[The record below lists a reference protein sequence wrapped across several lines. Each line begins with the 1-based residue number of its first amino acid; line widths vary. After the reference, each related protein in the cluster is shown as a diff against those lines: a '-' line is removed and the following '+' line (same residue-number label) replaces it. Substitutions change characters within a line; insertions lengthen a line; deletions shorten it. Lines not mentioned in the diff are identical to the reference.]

1 MEGTRLLPLPEGM
14 LIEQIE
20 GGDSDLV
27 VHVRSTRPTSCCPLC
42 GHSSSSIHSHYRRVL
57 RDVPCGGSQIQL
69 NLTVRK
75 FFCRNQEC
83 QRKIFTERLPTFV
96 EPWAR
101 MTVRLCSAL
110 QSVGLATSGN
120 LGARLCA
127 RLSMPTSRQTIL
139 RRIMELP
146 DLPAGSVV
154 EPGIDDFAFRRGYRF
169 GTVLVNLVSHRVV
182 DLLPDRDQERAA
194 AWMKKHPE
202 IRVVSR
208 DRGGE
213 YAAAVAKG
221 APQAVEV
228 ADRFHIIKNLSEAV
242 GPLIARCQAEI
253 LANLPPEGESSSDPD
268 KPTISVA
275 EWRPKTP
282 VHVERIQQA
291 RRSGREARYQQAL
304 AWHKQGMTTKEIASR
319 LRLGQRTVQRWLA
332 AGSFQYKS
340 SRRKRPSAFDA
351 FAPYVLKRWK
361 EGQRNGLALCK
372 F

>member
-1 MEGTRLLPLPEGM
+1 MEGTLLLPLPEGM
-14 LIEQIE
+14 FIDQIE
-20 GGDSDLV
+20 GGDTDLV

-42 GHSSSSIHSHYRRVL
+42 ALSSSSIHSHYRRVL

-69 NLTVRK
+69 ALTVRK
-75 FFCRNQEC
+75 FFCRNPEC

-101 MTVRLCSAL
+101 MTARLCSAL

-139 RRIMELP
+139 RRMMDLP
-146 DLPAGSVV
+146 DLPAGEVV
-154 EPGIDDFAFRRGYRF
+154 ELGIDDFAFRRGYRF

-208 DRGGE
+208 DRGSE

-228 ADRFHIIKNLSEAV
+228 ADRFHVIKNLSEAV
-242 GPLIARCQAEI
+242 GPLTARCQAEI
-253 LANLPPEGESSSDPD
+253 LAALPSEDCCSLDSD

-275 EWRPKTP
+275 E
-282 VHVERIQQA
+282 
-291 RRSGREARYQQAL
+291 
-304 AWHKQGMTTKEIASR
+304 
-319 LRLGQRTVQRWLA
+319 
-332 AGSFQYKS
+332 
-340 SRRKRPSAFDA
+340 
-351 FAPYVLKRWK
+351 
-361 EGQRNGLALCK
+361 
-372 F
+372 